1 MTTGDMGNTRGGR
14 QRWFVTF
21 TAVVSIALVVVS
33 LLCGARSY
41 TVSEILTDPEAFAIV
56 RDLRGPRVLFALT
69 VGGGLALVGV
79 MYQALFRNPLASPF
93 TLGVSSGAA
102 LGAAFALTFGAGV
115 LSAHVGALGGAAL
128 TIALIL
134 ALSRRMV
141 GSAGESLL
149 LLGVVFSFLCSSIIT
164 LAQYVSDYAQLF
176 RVTRWM
182 MGGIPTVTYGDL
194 APGVAAL
201 ALLCA
206 WVAKRNR
213 DLDLMLFGDDVA
225 ALKGV
230 ETTRLYYA
238 AFALSSLFVGWVVAM
253 CGVIG
258 FVGIIVPA
266 IARHFV
272 GCRHRALAPLSLAF
286 GGMLVLGCDLL
297 GRVINPPFE
306 IPAGVFTAVIGGPLF
321 LLLVVVGRGRRLR
334 L

>member
-1 MTTGDMGNTRGGR
+1 MVSERKISL
-14 QRWFVTF
+14 WFV
-21 TAVVSIALVVVS
+21 VSALA
-33 LLCGARSY
+33 LLLSCILGVTNGVTSIPITDLLTSSDARL
-41 TVSEILTDPEAFAIV
+41 VILE
-56 RDLRGPRVLFALT
+56 LRLPRVLFAVL
-69 VGGGLALVGV
+69 VGGALASVGAV
-79 MYQALFRNPLASPF
+79 YQTIFRNPLASPF

-102 LGAAFALTFGAGV
+102 LGASLSLMAAYSPIGVATSAMLGAFASIMFIMV
-115 LSAHVGALGGAAL
+115 
-128 TIALIL
+128 I
-134 ALSRRMV
+134 SRRL
-141 GSAGESLL
+141 GESAGDSLL
-149 LLGVVFSFLCSSIIT
+149 LVGVVFSFLCSSVLT
-164 LAQYVSDYAQLF
+164 MLQYISDYSQLF

-182 MGGIPTVTYGDL
+182 MGGIPTVTYRDL